1 VQPEGS
7 TLAGQLAL
15 RRLCGEST
23 DLRIPA
29 SSNAWRG
36 AHWNSVRVA
45 FGVLIVDDNRL
56 FLETARDL
64 LEREGL
70 RVVGLA
76 ATAAQALQ
84 RTAEL
89 RPDVVLVD
97 ISLGDESGFDVARR
111 LAEHDHGGAAVILIS
126 THSEA
131 DFADLIAES
140 PAAGF
145 LSKGGLSARAIRR
158 IVDSGEPGDPPGAGT
173 R

>member
-1 VQPEGS
+1 V
-7 TLAGQLAL
+7 
-15 RRLCGEST
+15 
-23 DLRIPA
+23 A
-29 SSNAWRG
+29 S
-36 AHWNSVRVA
+36 
-45 FGVLIVDDNRL
+45 GVLIVDDNPL

-89 RPDVVLVD
+89 RPDIVLVD
-97 ISLGDESGFDVARR
+97 ISLGDESGFDVVRS
-111 LAEHDHGGAAVILIS
+111 LAGHDRGGGAAVILIS

-145 LSKGGLSARAIRR
+145 LSKGELSADAIRR
-158 IVDSGEPGDPPGAGT
+158 IVDGAEPEAPPGA
-173 R
+173 RSR

>member
-1 VQPEGS
+1 
-7 TLAGQLAL
+7 
-15 RRLCGEST
+15 
-23 DLRIPA
+23 
-29 SSNAWRG
+29 
-36 AHWNSVRVA
+36 VA

-70 RVVGLA
+70 RVVGVA

-89 RPDVVLVD
+89 RPDIVLVD
-97 ISLGDESGFDVARR
+97 IRLGDESGFDVAWR
-111 LAEHDHGGAAVILIS
+111 LAKHDRGGAAVILIS

-145 LSKGGLSARAIRR
+145 LSKGDLSADAIRR
-158 IVDSGEPGDPPGAGT
+158 IVDGSEPGEPPGA
-173 R
+173 RKR